1 MILPRGGHD
10 PASVATH
17 YDVLDRFY
25 RELWGEHVHHGLW
38 AQGVHTSPERA
49 TRALLDR
56 VIARAGLRPGATV
69 CDVGCGYGGTARV
82 LVREHG
88 ARVTALTISRAQWQE
103 ARARGGGPS
112 YLLRDWLENG
122 VAPESC
128 DAVVAIESLSHMADK
143 ARAFA
148 ECARVLRPGGRLVV
162 CDWLAAERPA
172 AWEERLLL
180 EPICREGRLP
190 SLASAHEY
198 RDLMAAAGL
207 AVEGWEDVSREGR
220 HTWAVVGRRALRR
233 LACDREAR
241 RLLLGPQN
249 PDRAFAFS
257 LIRIPLAYT
266 TRSMR
271 LGILVATKRPFHKA
285 DRTGCDHLVAPDR
298 HS

>member
-1 MILPRGGHD
+1 MILPRGDHD
-10 PASVATH
+10 PRSVAAH

-38 AQGVHTSPERA
+38 AGGVRTSPERA

-56 VIARAGLRPGATV
+56 VIARAGVRPGTAV

-82 LVREHG
+82 LAREHG
-88 ARVTALTISRAQWQE
+88 AEVTALTVSRAQWQE
-103 ARARGGGPS
+103 ARARGEGPT

-122 VAPESC
+122 LAPESC
-128 DAVVAIESLSHMADK
+128 DAVVAIESLSHMTDK

-162 CDWLAAERPA
+162 CDWLAAEHPS

-207 AVEGWEDVSREGR
+207 AVESWEDVSGEVRR
-220 HTWAVVGRRALRR
+220 TWAVVGRRALAR
-233 LACDREAR
+233 LARDRKAR
-241 RLLLGPQN
+241 RFLLGPQN

-271 LGILVATKRPFHKA
+271 LGILGGTKR
-285 DRTGCDHLVAPDR
+285 
-298 HS
+298 SS